1 MRQLC
6 LDLQVALQGQ
16 DLQEQARH
24 QVLLLEQD
32 LQGVRGQEAEA
43 IQQGQGAEVTAEARA
58 EAGVGAKA
66 GAGQDHLEETMTW
79 NQPKLSRHVPSPQM
93 PVRMRTMR
101 LPLRL

>member
-6 LDLQVALQGQ
+6 LDLQVALQGL

-24 QVLLLEQD
+24 QVLLLEQC
-32 LQGVRGQEAEA
+32 LQGVGGQEAEA
-43 IQQGQGAEVTAEARA
+43 IQQLQGAEVTAEA
-58 EAGVGAKA
+58 GVEAKA

-79 NQPKLSRHVPSPQM
+79 NQPKLSRQVPSPQM
-93 PVRMRTMR
+93 PVRTRTVR